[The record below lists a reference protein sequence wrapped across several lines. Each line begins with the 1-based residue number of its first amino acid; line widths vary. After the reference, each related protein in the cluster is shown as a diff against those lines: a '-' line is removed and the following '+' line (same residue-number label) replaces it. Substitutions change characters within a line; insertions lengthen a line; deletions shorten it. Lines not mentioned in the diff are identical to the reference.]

1 MGTLLDLKR
10 DEPIHLKRGDILL
23 GILKPYEYDF
33 PWINCHFESTS
44 AFDEIRALFENEL
57 TVIQSTDISAWE
69 KSYDP
74 IKSLDLRLV
83 SPDGMNELDDFLL
96 HVKNDEAWF
105 RA

>member
-33 PWINCHFESTS
+33 PWINCRFEAAA
-44 AFDEIRALFENEL
+44 AFDEIKALFEDEL
-57 TVIQSTDISAWE
+57 TVMRSRDINAWE
-69 KSYDP
+69 ESYDK

-83 SPDGMNELDDFLL
+83 SPDGKNELDEFLL
-96 HVKNDEAWF
+96 HVRNDEAWF